1 MEVRKCSNTTLLI
14 EAIAL
19 MNDAQ
24 ERQERLEKV
33 QSGWGMTFLEKLY
46 LQTAI
51 AGLLEANRKIVRINE
66 LLTTKGER
74 GTEQE

>member
-1 MEVRKCSNTTLLI
+1 MEDWKCSNTTLLI

-19 MNDAQ
+19 MNDA
-24 ERQERLEKV
+24 QERLEKV

>member
-1 MEVRKCSNTTLLI
+1 MEDRKCSNTTLLM

-24 ERQERLEKV
+24 ERLEKV
-33 QSGWGMTFLEKLY
+33 QSGWSMTFLEKLC

-51 AGLLEANRKIVRINE
+51 ADLLEANRKIVRINE
-66 LLTTKGER
+66 LLTTKGEK

>member
-24 ERQERLEKV
+24 ERLEKV
-33 QSGWGMTFLEKLY
+33 QSGWGMTFSEMLY
-46 LQTAI
+46 VQMAIDDLQ
-51 AGLLEANRKIVRINE
+51 EANRKVAHINKF
-66 LLTTKGER
+66 LVPKGEK

>member
-1 MEVRKCSNTTLLI
+1 MEDRQCSNRTLLM

-24 ERQERLEKV
+24 ARLEKV
-33 QSGWGMTFLEKLY
+33 QSGWSMTFLEMLY
-46 LQTAI
+46 VQMAVDDLQ
-51 AGLLEANRKIVRINE
+51 EANRKVAHINKF
-66 LLTTKGER
+66 LIPKGEK

>member
-1 MEVRKCSNTTLLI
+1 MEVRKCSNTTLLM

-24 ERQERLEKV
+24 ERLEKV
-33 QSGWGMTFLEKLY
+33 QSGWSMTFSEMLY
-46 LQTAI
+46 VQMAVDDLQ
-51 AGLLEANRKIVRINE
+51 EANRKVAHINNFLVPKRE
-66 LLTTKGER
+66 K